1 MVFGIISGF
10 LSALLMSGSYIFSR
24 AYFKKYNDPVQL
36 AIYSQV
42 NMLVCGI
49 IMLVLSFIF
58 MEVPVSKRFFLYLA
72 GEAFSFLIA
81 QTCFF
86 MMLRHVEPSRAASLL
101 GLKIMAIAVLT
112 FLGGHAPNGIQW
124 GAIVLCTIAAVGMNF
139 SGGKLSWKSILWLMI
154 AVFCY
159 AFCDICITKMMNLM
173 PGRSMILNSFCVM
186 GFTYTSIG
194 LLVLP
199 GLLKYPLKRQVLKE
213 AMPYSFFYFC
223 SMIFLMTCFGLL
235 GVVFGSIIQ
244 ASRGII
250 SVVLGIFLLRLGIDK
265 DEPDVPL
272 RVWIQKLVMAILM
285 LAAMTLYTLSAAQN

>member
-1 MVFGIISGF
+1 MFFGIICGF

-24 AYFKKYNDPVQL
+24 NYFKKYNDPVQL

-42 NMLVCGI
+42 NMLFCGI
-49 IMLVLSFIF
+49 LMLILSFLF
-58 MEVPVSKRFFLYLA
+58 LEVPLSKKFFLYLS

-81 QTCFF
+81 QTSFF

-101 GLKIMAIAVLT
+101 GLKIMAIALLT
-112 FLGGHAPNGIQW
+112 FIAGHVPNAIQW

-173 PGRSMILNSFCVM
+173 PGKSMILNSFCVM

-199 GLLKYPLKRQVLKE
+199 GLFKYPLERQALKA
-213 AMPYSFFYFC
+213 AMPYSAFYFG

-250 SVVLGIFLLRLGIDK
+250 SVVLGILLLRLGIDK

-272 RVWIQKLVMAILM
+272 RIWIQKLVMAILM
-285 LAAMTLYTLSAAQN
+285 LAAMTLYTLSAVQK

>member
-1 MVFGIISGF
+1 MVFGIISGI

-24 AYFKKYNDPVQL
+24 AYFKKHADPVQL
-36 AIYSQV
+36 AIYSQI
-42 NMLVCGI
+42 NMWFCGI
-49 IMLVLSFIF
+49 IMLILSFIF
-58 MEVPVSKRFFLYLA
+58 MEVPVSKKFFLYLA

-81 QTCFF
+81 QTSFF
-86 MMLRHVEPSRAASLL
+86 MMLRHVEPSRTASLL

-112 FLGGHAPNGIQW
+112 FLGGHAPNMIQW
-124 GAIVLCTIAAVGMNF
+124 GAIILCTIAAVGMNF

-159 AFCDICITKMMNLM
+159 AFCDICITGMMNLM

-186 GFTYTSIG
+186 GFTYTLIG
-194 LLVLP
+194 FLVLP
-199 GLLKYPLKRQVLKE
+199 GLFKYPLKRELLKE
-213 AMPYSFFYFC
+213 AMPYSIFYFC
-223 SMIFLMTCFGLL
+223 SMLFLMTCFGLL

-250 SVVLGIFLLRLGIDK
+250 SVVLGIILLRIGIDK

-272 RVWIQKLVMAILM
+272 RIWIQKFIMAILM
-285 LAAMTLYTLSAAQN
+285 LAAMTLYTLSKAQN